1 MIMSLLQPQRWPGLW
16 CNAALTH
23 CHTVSS
29 SRIFITLNFCHSE
42 AHWGK
47 RNSISTLWSLRSRTS
62 FFNTALGL
70 TLFHILLMQGSEW
83 RWSHP
88 RDGVTWPLVSW
99 GRCQH
104 LASVSLMFILSSL
117 TAASACPLLSSG
129 CCQMSRLCSPSLVTE
144 LWSGLW
150 SQWSPGCWR
159 LLITWIM
166 ARTRQQ
172 LRTGPG
178 HRSQLRL
185 PVSSQTAAVTSCHSC
200 RARLLLSQ
208 SELHFSSLT
217 TIHRYTP
224 LQFLSLWGRDFT
236 LKGVRNFR
244 SGDTLGCVHLY
255 KHSFSIILSNITVH
269 ICINSQSIFL

>member
-1 MIMSLLQPQRWPGLW
+1 
-16 CNAALTH
+16 
-23 CHTVSS
+23 
-29 SRIFITLNFCHSE
+29 
-42 AHWGK
+42 
-47 RNSISTLWSLRSRTS
+47 
-62 FFNTALGL
+62 
-70 TLFHILLMQGSEW
+70 
-83 RWSHP
+83 
-88 RDGVTWPLVSW
+88 
-99 GRCQH
+99 
-104 LASVSLMFILSSL
+104 
-117 TAASACPLLSSG
+117 
-129 CCQMSRLCSPSLVTE
+129 
-144 LWSGLW
+144 
-150 SQWSPGCWR
+150 
-159 LLITWIM
+159 M

-224 LQFLSLWGRDFT
+224 LQLSSPWELDFT

-269 ICINSQSIFL
+269 ICINSQSRILQTSEVVRQTAGVVSGNAKKCFPGLWSLRRLYRLPVL